1 MTKININVKLNA
13 KTKRLSSAAKNTTIS
28 NRQDSIESKSAQKQ
42 VKKEVA
48 KKTNSKASNASTA
61 LTTLSSTSSA
71 SKRKT
76 PLINT
81 RPYIPARKPRDP
93 GQGGAPIARLGSV
106 LAFLLVPT
114 EEFDTSA
121 VGPFGD
127 PTGAQFTSYGASPGL
142 VRSYTNTYWTV
153 TNWRPYVGYVVV
165 GGVWRNIGRVVPRP
179 VSFVA
184 GEIDQISQQILPPL
198 FENNALRGPVL
209 RSKRFANTNLNFHK
223 GPWMERTIS
232 EVHIA
237 HAVATRTNFR
247 YRDDTSQQRLEYLDN
262 TPLTLQPGA
271 RNAMTLEFIVQLGKD
286 PIPADGGDLRFN
298 QGLPFTDIK
307 GLNQLELRLEG
318 YTSGVWGQGAYD
330 KFDLY
335 LRQGHGNDADST
347 NLLNFEGGQSVDN
360 DPQSGD
366 IVQYAEGEVR
376 KTLWRPDYDYNRVGN
391 KTLVGVNGNEAFG
404 TELGFPI
411 TFKTA
416 DSLAARP
423 VHCALVF
430 TNQQTRL
437 YIEGTLRHTAP
448 AAPKL
453 LSAQTMR
460 VYASMK
466 DSAYKE
472 YGNVTDFFDVDRVQ
486 LNADLFKPNDP
497 DYLVTH
503 VGIIWDVSKSWSGE
517 VEMDGTSTSRSGLGS
532 GSQEFGVGVPLYPLL
547 SLNGKPTYGGQQ
559 PGVIGRVP
567 WTAKVSDRLDASIW
581 DLPDQLYVPSAD
593 GDFAENALFQTV
605 TIYDQFGEPFRYH
618 IDNENAYDFTWAI
631 NSALEG
637 WYSSSEQAVLG
648 YVGQTLIFRAYITR
662 IEYPS
667 GRTGSIRSVSFDDQG
682 TWIPNDAALVP
693 NLANPRSTV
702 FNGPSRLS
710 GIRLTSREL
719 YTGSTVRVPSE
730 ITSLDPGEDSLSTP
744 AGEGGPGG
752 GGGGFA

>member
-1 MTKININVKLNA
+1 MSTEITVFTGDRDLVDRA
-13 KTKRLSSAAKNTTIS
+13 KAQTQANRFARVDAEQQAKVQQSTEQLLQIMQPPAAAVSRLGGRLFRHLFFSEEPIA
-28 NRQDSIESKSAQKQ
+28 RR
-42 VKKEVA
+42 
-48 KKTNSKASNASTA
+48 NASTG
-61 LTTLSSTSSA
+61 L
-71 SKRKT
+71 
-76 PLINT
+76 
-81 RPYIPARKPRDP
+81 
-93 GQGGAPIARLGSV
+93 

-114 EEFDTSA
+114 EGFDTSA

-142 VRSYTNTYWTV
+142 VRGYTNTYWTV

-179 VSFVA
+179 VSVVA
-184 GEIDQISQQILPPL
+184 GEIDEISQQILPPL

-209 RSKRFANTNLNFHK
+209 RSKRFANSNLNFNK

-335 LRQGHGNDADST
+335 LRQGHGIDADST

-404 TELGFPI
+404 TEPGFPI

-423 VHCALVF
+423 VHCGLVF

-460 VYASMK
+460 VYASLR

-472 YGNVTDFFDVDRVQ
+472 YGNVTDFLEDGRIQ
-486 LNADLFKPNDP
+486 INADLFKPNDP
-497 DYLVTH
+497 NYLVTQI
-503 VGIIWDVSKSWSGE
+503 GIYTTGDKDW
-517 VEMDGTSTSRSGLGS
+517 
-532 GSQEFGVGVPLYPLL
+532 SQEVKFDGSIVDGAPGIERAYSVTLWPLL
-547 SLNGKPTYGGQQ
+547 SLNGQPTGGSQ
-559 PGVIGRVP
+559 PGVVARVP
-567 WTAKVSDRLDASIW
+567 WSVEVSDPLDSSIH
-581 DLPDQLYVPSAD
+581 DLPNQQYTGVVGAFDLRALY
-593 GDFAENALFQTV
+593 QTV
-605 TIYDQFGEPFRYH
+605 TVYDQFGEPFLFQLGNNAQWDVTWRVYSELKGFYTPS
-618 IDNENAYDFTWAI
+618 EN
-631 NSALEG
+631 S
-637 WYSSSEQAVLG
+637 VLG
-648 YVGQTLIFRAYITR
+648 YVGQTSIFRPWVTR
-662 IEYPS
+662 IEYQS
-667 GRTGSIRSVSFDDQG
+667 GRTGTGRSVSFDEDG
-682 TWIPNDAALVP
+682 NWVPNNAALVP
-693 NLANPRSTV
+693 NLINPRSTV

-719 YTGSTVRVPSE
+719 YTGNTVQVPSE
-730 ITSLDPGEDSLSTP
+730 ITSLDPDEDSLSTP
-744 AGEGGPGG
+744 AGEGGG

>member
-1 MTKININVKLNA
+1 VS
-13 KTKRLSSAAKNTTIS
+13 RLGGRLFRHLFFSEEPIA
-28 NRQDSIESKSAQKQ
+28 RR
-42 VKKEVA
+42 
-48 KKTNSKASNASTA
+48 NASTG
-61 LTTLSSTSSA
+61 L
-71 SKRKT
+71 
-76 PLINT
+76 
-81 RPYIPARKPRDP
+81 
-93 GQGGAPIARLGSV
+93 

-114 EEFDTSA
+114 EEFDSSV

-142 VRSYTNTYWTV
+142 VRGYTNTYWTV
-153 TNWRPYVGYVVV
+153 TNWRPYVGYAVV
-165 GGVWRNIGRVVPRP
+165 GGVWRNIGRPVPRP
-179 VSFVA
+179 LGI
-184 GEIDQISQQILPPL
+184 GEIDEISQQILPPL
-198 FENNALRGPVL
+198 FQNGALKGPIL
-209 RSKRFANTNLNFHK
+209 KSKRFANFNLNFHQ

-271 RNAMTLEFIVQLGKD
+271 RNAMTLEFIVQLGD
-286 PIPADGGDLRFN
+286 SPIPADGGDLRFN
-298 QGLPFTDIK
+298 QDLPFTDIK

-318 YTSGVWGQGAYD
+318 YTSGVWGQGAD
-330 KFDLY
+330 EKFDLY
-335 LRQGHGNDADST
+335 LRQGHGNDADSS

-366 IVQYAEGEVR
+366 TVQYAEGEVR
-376 KTLWRPDYDYNRVGN
+376 NTLWRPDYNYNRVGN

-460 VYASMK
+460 VYASLR

-472 YGNVTDFFDVDRVQ
+472 YGNVKDFLETNSVTM
-486 LNADLFKPNDP
+486 NADLFTPNDP
-497 DYLVTH
+497 NYQITH
-503 VGIIWDVSKSWSGE
+503 VDITWDYSKSWSGE
-517 VEMDGTSTSRSGLGS
+517 VLIDGSSPPSGYPGLNPTG
-532 GSQEFGVGVPLYPLL
+532 GIGLPLFPGY
-547 SLNGKPTYGGQQ
+547 SLNGQ
-559 PGVIGRVP
+559 PVSSLVPGAVIRVP
-567 WTAKVSDRLDASIW
+567 WKVRVSERLNTSIW
-581 DLPDQLYVPSAD
+581 NLPDELYEVE
-593 GDFAENALFQTV
+593 GLFRVGALFQKV
-605 TIYDQFGEPFRYH
+605 YLFDQFGVPFLTSVDETTQLDCFYNLFQEVFGFYATGE
-618 IDNENAYDFTWAI
+618 D
-631 NSALEG
+631 
-637 WYSSSEQAVLG
+637 AVLG
-648 YVGQTLIFRAYITR
+648 YTGKTTIYRPYISR
-662 IEYPS
+662 IEYGS
-667 GRTGSIRSVSFDDQG
+667 ARTGALRSVTF
-682 TWIPNDAALVP
+682 NDEGMGFPDEAALVP
-693 NLANPRSTV
+693 NLINPRSTV

-719 YTGSTVRVPSE
+719 YTGNTVQVPSE
-730 ITSLDPGEDSLSTP
+730 ITSLDPDQDVLGTP
-744 AGEGGPGG
+744 AGEGGGG
-752 GGGGFA
+752 GGGGGGEIV